1 MSSPKFSSIQM
12 QQLGG
17 NLMPTKLL
25 AIGALVVWGPFS
37 DTHQNP
43 EQLQGIKRGNAISN
57 VLEPGFDDHI
67 EFVTPF

>member
-1 MSSPKFSSIQM
+1 
-12 QQLGG
+12 
-17 NLMPTKLL
+17 MPTKLL